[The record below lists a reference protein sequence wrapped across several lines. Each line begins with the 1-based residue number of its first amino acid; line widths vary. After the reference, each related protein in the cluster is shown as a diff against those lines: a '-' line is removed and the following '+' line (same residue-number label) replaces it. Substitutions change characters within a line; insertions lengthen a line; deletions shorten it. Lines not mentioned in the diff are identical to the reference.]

1 MSISVMAVYATTAQ
15 AGALE
20 PLIAAL
26 SAHPGSRT
34 TTVTT
39 GEHRH
44 RAGRARTGDPGLR
57 AAGRAAPGPRSRPEG
72 AWGAEH
78 DLGLSAG
85 EYDRNTLTAQVF
97 TRFGRLVGDQ
107 RPDAV
112 LVAGLTTSICAVALT
127 AFNHGVPVLHL
138 EAEPGGQSCSPYPLE
153 ADRRLLERVSTVHLV
168 TSAEARGR
176 LVRRGV
182 PQERIM
188 SASAPA
194 PSSARRPAA

>member
-1 MSISVMAVYATTAQ
+1 MAVYATTAQ

-44 RAGRARTGDPGLR
+44 RAGRA
-57 AAGRAAPGPRSRPEG
+57 APGPRSRPEG

-78 DLGLSAG
+78 DLGLSPG

-97 TRFGRLVGDQ
+97 TRFGRLLGDQ